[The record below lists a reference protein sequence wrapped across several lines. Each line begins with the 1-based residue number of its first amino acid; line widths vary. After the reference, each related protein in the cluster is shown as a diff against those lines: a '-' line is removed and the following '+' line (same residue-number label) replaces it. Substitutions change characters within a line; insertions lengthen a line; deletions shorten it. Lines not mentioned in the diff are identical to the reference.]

1 MELQSYTRHGYHIL
15 KFREDLVFGTHL
27 GELEAMVM
35 DLLGKG
41 ITKIALAFTEH
52 SMLYSKNVAVLVK
65 CLEIIKDRGGELVI
79 IGPSESIKTALQTV
93 HFDDLAKVCDTEEEL
108 ATA

>member
-1 MELQSYTRHGYHIL
+1 MEYQSYSRHGYHVL
-15 KFREDLVFGTHL
+15 KFSEDLVFGTHL
-27 GELEAMVM
+27 GELEDTVM
-35 DLLGKG
+35 NLLGKG
-41 ITKIALAFTEH
+41 ITKIALAFTRH

-79 IGPSESIKTALQTV
+79 VGPSDSFKTALQAV
-93 HFDDLAKVCDTEEEL
+93 HFEDLAKVCDTEEEL